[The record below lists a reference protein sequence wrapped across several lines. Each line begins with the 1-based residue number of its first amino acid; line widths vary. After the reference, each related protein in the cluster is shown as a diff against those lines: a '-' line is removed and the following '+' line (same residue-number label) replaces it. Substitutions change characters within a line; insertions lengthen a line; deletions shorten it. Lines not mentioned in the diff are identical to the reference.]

1 MNQTKL
7 AINNV
12 RKSFKDY
19 TIYFLTLTFAVC
31 IFYAFNSI
39 GSQSA
44 MMEINSSKKDSIQVI
59 SQVISYISVFVS
71 FILGGLIIYANNFL
85 IKRRKKELGLYM
97 SLGMGKGRISK
108 LLVCEEL
115 IIGIFSLIAG
125 LVVGVIA
132 SQGLSIITAKLFS
145 IKLSNYKFV
154 FSSEAMIK
162 TIIYFGIIFV
172 LVMIFNTF
180 AISKYKLIDL
190 LNAHKKNQEIKIKN
204 PMISGVI
211 FIVSLVSL
219 GIAYYLV
226 KKVGLDIRTTEF
238 KLSIVLGIIGT
249 ALFFYGLTSFLIMAI
264 QRNKNLYLRKLNI
277 FTLRQMNSKIN
288 TNFISMTVICL
299 MLFLTI
305 SMLSVGVSFK
315 RNNMDSLSP
324 YDASVITYV
333 DKDSK
338 LSLEQ
343 MLDKVGFKIQS
354 GDKHSYITTYNT
366 KDTINNI
373 LDKYMDSRLKNNLSN
388 GNGSNISVM
397 SISDF
402 NKLRELSGK
411 SAMNLN
417 DNEVLVQSNF
427 DKLKPAIEDLIKSD
441 NKIKLGKKDYT
452 IANKE
457 IITTSNSTAV
467 VSQEIF
473 NLIVP
478 DSVVKGLEPS
488 MYTLDINYGKDNKE
502 SSEKYYADFAMNYMK
517 NPNVENGYMM
527 FATKT
532 LLQEEMQATTTMI
545 LYIALYIG
553 VIFLI
558 SSAAILAL
566 QQLSEASDSADRYNS
581 LRRIGAPN
589 KMINKS
595 IFIQTLAYFMLPLI
609 LAIVHSVVGISVA
622 NDFISIF
629 GKSSILESALI
640 TMGGIIIIYGAYFIA
655 TYIGYKNIV
664 KKS

>member
-12 RKSFKDY
+12 KKSFKDY

-44 MMEINSSKKDSIQVI
+44 MMEINSSKKESLQMI

-71 FILGGLIIYANNFL
+71 CILGGLIIYANNFL
-85 IKRRKKELGLYM
+85 IKRRKRELGLYM
-97 SLGMGKGRISK
+97 SLGMGKGRMSK

-115 IIGIFSLIAG
+115 IIGIFSLIVG
-125 LVVGVIA
+125 LVIGVIA
-132 SQGLSIITAKLFS
+132 SQGLSVITAKLFS

-162 TIIYFGIIFV
+162 TIIYFGIIFI

-180 AISKYKLIDL
+180 TISKYKLIDL

-204 PMISGVI
+204 PIISGMI
-211 FIVSLVSL
+211 FIISLVSL

-226 KKVGLDIRTTEF
+226 KKVGLDIESIEF
-238 KLSIVLGIIGT
+238 KLSIVLGVIGT
-249 ALFFYGLTSFLIMAI
+249 GLFFYGLTSFLIIVI
-264 QRNKNLYLRKLNI
+264 QKNKNLYLRKLNI

-288 TNFISMTVICL
+288 TNFISMAVICL

-315 RNNMDSLSP
+315 RNNIDSLLP
-324 YDASVITYV
+324 YDASVSTYV
-333 DKDSK
+333 HKDSK
-338 LSLEQ
+338 LSLDQ
-343 MLDKVGFKIQS
+343 MLDKAGFKIQS
-354 GDKHSYITTYNT
+354 GDKYAYVTTYNT
-366 KDTINNI
+366 KDSIINI
-373 LDKYMDSRLKNNLSN
+373 LGKYMNSSLKNNFS
-388 GNGSNISVM
+388 GYSNISVM
-397 SISDF
+397 SVSDF
-402 NKLRELSGK
+402 NKLRELNGDSTIK
-411 SAMNLN
+411 INN
-417 DNEVLVQSNF
+417 NEILVQSNV
-427 DKLKPAIEDLIKSD
+427 DKLKPAIEDLIKNS

-457 IITTSNSTAV
+457 IINTSNSTSMV
-467 VSQEIF
+467 PEVIF

-478 DSVVKGLEPS
+478 DNAVKGLEPS
-488 MYTLDINYGKDNKE
+488 DYTLNINYGKDNKE
-502 SSEKYYADFAMNYMK
+502 SSEKYYADFAINYMK
-517 NPNVENGYMM
+517 NQNVENGYMM

-532 LLQEEMQATTTMI
+532 LLQEEMQVTTTMI
-545 LYIALYIG
+545 LYITLYIG

-566 QQLSEASDSADRYNS
+566 QQLSEASDSVDRYNS

-595 IFIQTLAYFMLPLI
+595 IFIQTLAYFMLPLT
-609 LAIVHSVVGISVA
+609 LAIIHSIVGISVA
-622 NDFISIF
+622 NDFVSLF
-629 GKSSILESALI
+629 GKSSIIESALI

>member
-44 MMEINSSKKDSIQVI
+44 MMEINSSKKDSLQII

-125 LVVGVIA
+125 LVVGVVA

-145 IKLSNYKFV
+145 IGLSKYKFV

-204 PMISGVI
+204 PVISGMI
-211 FIVSLVSL
+211 FIASLISL

-226 KKVGLDIRTTEF
+226 KKVGLDILRIEF
-238 KLSIVLGIIGT
+238 KLSIALGIIGT
-249 ALFFYGLTSFLIMAI
+249 ALFFYGLTSFLIIVI

-324 YDASVITYV
+324 YDASVSTYV
-333 DKDSK
+333 EKDSK

-354 GDKHSYITTYNT
+354 GDKYSYVTTYNT
-366 KDTINNI
+366 KYTINNV
-373 LDKYMDSRLKNNLSN
+373 LGKYMDSRFKNNLSN
-388 GNGSNISVM
+388 ASTISVM

-402 NKLRELSGK
+402 NKLMELSGK
-411 SAMNLN
+411 NAMKLN

-427 DKLKPAIEDLIKSD
+427 DKLKPAIEDLIKSG
-441 NKIKLGKKDYT
+441 NKIKLGKKDYN

-457 IITTSNSTAV
+457 IITTANSTSM
-467 VSQEIF
+467 VSQVIF
-473 NLIVP
+473 NLVVP
-478 DSVVKGLEPS
+478 DSVVKGLDPS
-488 MYTLDINYGKDNKE
+488 EYTLNINYGKYNKE
-502 SSEKYYADFAMNYMK
+502 SSEKYYFDFTKNYMK
-517 NPNVENGYMM
+517 NPNTENGYMM
-527 FATKT
+527 FMTKT

-566 QQLSEASDSADRYNS
+566 QQLSEASDSVDRYNS

-589 KMINKS
+589 SMINKS
-595 IFIQTLAYFMLPLI
+595 IFIQTLAYFMLPLV

-622 NDFISIF
+622 DDFVSIF

-640 TMGGIIIIYGAYFIA
+640 TMGGIVIIYGAYFIA

>member
-12 RKSFKDY
+12 KKSFKDY

-44 MMEINSSKKDSIQVI
+44 MMEINSSKSESLLMI

-97 SLGMGKGRISK
+97 SLGMGKGKISK

-115 IIGIFSLIAG
+115 IIGIFSLIVG

-154 FSSEAMIK
+154 FSSEAMVK

-204 PMISGVI
+204 PIISGII

-219 GIAYYLV
+219 GVAYYLV
-226 KKVGLDIRTTEF
+226 KKVGMDVVTIEF

-249 ALFFYGLTSFLIMAI
+249 ALFFYGLTSFLIMVI

-324 YDASVITYV
+324 YDASVSTYV
-333 DKDSK
+333 DKDTK
-338 LSLEQ
+338 LNLNQ

-354 GDKHSYITTYNT
+354 GDKYSYVTTYNA
-366 KDTINNI
+366 KDSIKKV
-373 LDKYMDSRLKNNLSN
+373 LGKYIDSTLKKNLSDDK
-388 GNGSNISVM
+388 SIPVM

-411 SAMNLN
+411 SAIKLN
-417 DNEVLVQSNF
+417 NNEVLVQSNF
-427 DKLKPAIEDLIKSD
+427 DKLKPAIEELIKN

-457 IITTSNSTAV
+457 IISTANSTSM
-467 VSQEIF
+467 VSQVIF
-473 NLIVP
+473 NIIVP
-478 DSVVKGLEPS
+478 DSFVKGLEPIE
-488 MYTLDINYGKDNKE
+488 YTLDINYRKDNKE
-502 SSEKYYADFAMNYMK
+502 SSEKYYADFATNYMK
-517 NPNVENGYMM
+517 NPNVENGYLMI
-527 FATKT
+527 FTRT
-532 LLQEEMQATTTMI
+532 LMQEEMQATTTMI

-609 LAIVHSVVGISVA
+609 LAIVHSIVGISVA
-622 NDFISIF
+622 NDLVSVF
-629 GKSSILESALI
+629 GKSSIVESALI

-655 TYIGYKNIV
+655 TYIGYKNVV
-664 KKS
+664 KKN

>member
-12 RKSFKDY
+12 KKSFKDY

-44 MMEINSSKKDSIQVI
+44 MMEINSSKSESLLMI

-97 SLGMGKGRISK
+97 SLGMGKGKISK

-115 IIGIFSLIAG
+115 IIGIFSLIVG

-154 FSSEAMIK
+154 FSSEAMVK

-204 PMISGVI
+204 PIISGII

-219 GIAYYLV
+219 GVAYYLV
-226 KKVGLDIRTTEF
+226 KKVGLNILTIEF

-249 ALFFYGLTSFLIMAI
+249 ALFFYGLTSFLIMVI

-324 YDASVITYV
+324 YDASVSTYV
-333 DKDSK
+333 DKDTK
-338 LSLEQ
+338 LNLDQ

-354 GDKHSYITTYNT
+354 GDKYSYVTTYNT
-366 KDTINNI
+366 KDSIINV
-373 LDKYMDSRLKNNLSN
+373 LGKYMDSKFKNNLSN
-388 GNGSNISVM
+388 DTTIPVM

-411 SAMNLN
+411 SAIKLN
-417 DNEVLVQSNF
+417 NNEVLVQSNF
-427 DKLKPAIEDLIKSD
+427 DKLKPAIEELIKN

-457 IITTSNSTAV
+457 IISTANSTSM
-467 VSQEIF
+467 VSQVIF
-473 NLIVP
+473 NIIVP
-478 DSVVKGLEPS
+478 DSFVKGLEPIE
-488 MYTLDINYGKDNKE
+488 YTLDINYGKDNKE
-502 SSEKYYADFAMNYMK
+502 SSEKYYADFATNYMK
-517 NPNVENGYMM
+517 NPNVENGYLMI
-527 FATKT
+527 FTRT
-532 LLQEEMQATTTMI
+532 LMQEEMQATTTMI

-609 LAIVHSVVGISVA
+609 LAIVHSIVGISVA
-622 NDFISIF
+622 NDLVSVF
-629 GKSSILESALI
+629 GKSSIVESALI

-655 TYIGYKNIV
+655 TYIGYKNVV
-664 KKS
+664 KKN

>member
-7 AINNV
+7 ALSNV
-12 RKSFKDY
+12 KKSFKDY

-44 MMEINSSKKDSIQVI
+44 MMEINSSKKESIQAI

-97 SLGMGKGRISK
+97 SLGMGKGKISK

-125 LVVGVIA
+125 LIVGVIA
-132 SQGLSIITAKLFS
+132 SQGLSVITAKLFS
-145 IKLSNYKFV
+145 IGLSNYKFV

-180 AISKYKLIDL
+180 TISRYKLIDL

-204 PMISGVI
+204 PIISGII

-219 GIAYYLV
+219 GVAYYLV
-226 KKVGLDIRTTEF
+226 KKVGLDFRTMEF

-249 ALFFYGLTSFLIMAI
+249 GLFFYGLTSFLIIVI
-264 QRNKNLYLRKLNI
+264 QKNKNLYLKKLNI

-315 RNNMDSLSP
+315 KNNVDSLAP
-324 YDASVITYV
+324 YDASVSVYA
-333 DKDSK
+333 DKNSK
-338 LSLEQ
+338 LNLEQ
-343 MLDKVGFKIQS
+343 ILEKRNFKIQN
-354 GDKHSYITTYNT
+354 GDNYEYVTTYNT
-366 KDTINNI
+366 NDPISDI
-373 LDKYMDSRLKNNLSN
+373 LDKYTNSNLANNLSN
-388 GNGSNISVM
+388 TPVSVM
-397 SISDF
+397 TLSDF
-402 NKLRELSGK
+402 NKLRKLSGQ
-411 SAMNLN
+411 SAMKLN
-417 DNEVLVQSNF
+417 DNEVLVQSSL
-427 DKLKPAIEDLIKSD
+427 DILKSAVEGLIKSN
-441 NKIKLGKKDYT
+441 NKIKLDGKEYV

-457 IITTSNSTAV
+457 IITKTNSTNVA
-467 VSQEIF
+467 SQVIF

-478 DSVVKGLEPS
+478 DNFVKGLNANE
-488 MYTLDINYGKDNKE
+488 YILDINYGKDNKE
-502 SSEKYYADFAMNYMK
+502 ASEKYYSDFATSYMK
-517 NPNVENGYMM
+517 NPNVDDGYLMM
-527 FATKT
+527 GTRI
-532 LLQEEMQATTTMI
+532 LIQESMDSMTTMI

-566 QQLSEASDSADRYNS
+566 QQLSEASDSAERYNS

-589 KMINKS
+589 SMINKS
-595 IFIQTLAYFMLPLI
+595 IFIQTLAYFMLPLV

-622 NDFISIF
+622 NDFISVF
-629 GKSSILESALI
+629 GKSSIVEAALL

>member
-7 AINNV
+7 ALNNV
-12 RKSFKDY
+12 KKSFKDY

-39 GSQSA
+39 ESQSA
-44 MMEINSSKKDSIQVI
+44 MIEINSSKKDSLQMI

-108 LLVCEEL
+108 LLVFEEL

-145 IKLSNYKFV
+145 IGLSKYKFV

-204 PMISGVI
+204 PMISGMI
-211 FIVSLVSL
+211 FIASLISL
-219 GIAYYLV
+219 GVAYYLV
-226 KKVGLDIRTTEF
+226 KKVGLDILSIEF

-249 ALFFYGLTSFLIMAI
+249 ALFFYGLTSFLIMVI
-264 QRNKNLYLRKLNI
+264 QRDKNLYLRKLNI

-324 YDASVITYV
+324 YDASVSTYI

-338 LSLEQ
+338 LNLEQ

-354 GDKHSYITTYNT
+354 GDKYSYVTTYNT
-366 KDTINNI
+366 KETIHNV
-373 LDKYMDSRLKNNLSN
+373 LGKYMDSRFKNNLSDD
-388 GNGSNISVM
+388 SIISVI

-402 NKLRELSGK
+402 NKLMELSGK
-411 SAMNLN
+411 NAMKLN

-441 NKIKLGKKDYT
+441 NKIKLGKKEYN

-457 IITTSNSTAV
+457 IITTANSTSM
-467 VSQEIF
+467 VSQVIF
-473 NLIVP
+473 NLVVP

-488 MYTLDINYGKDNKE
+488 EYILNINYGKDNKE
-502 SSEKYYADFAMNYMK
+502 ASEKYYSDFTMNYMK
-517 NPNVENGYMM
+517 NPNTENGYMM
-527 FATKT
+527 FMTKT

-566 QQLSEASDSADRYNS
+566 QQLSEASDSVDRYNS

-589 KMINKS
+589 KMMNKS
-595 IFIQTLAYFMLPLI
+595 IFIQTLAYFMLPLV

-622 NDFISIF
+622 DDFVSIF

>member
-44 MMEINSSKKDSIQVI
+44 MMEINSSKKDSLQMI

-125 LVVGVIA
+125 LVVGIIA

-154 FSSEAMIK
+154 FSSEAMVK

-204 PMISGVI
+204 PMISGLI

-219 GIAYYLV
+219 GVAYYLV
-226 KKVGLDIRTTEF
+226 KKVGLDIRTIEF

-324 YDASVITYV
+324 YDASVSTYV
-333 DKDSK
+333 DNDSK

-354 GDKHSYITTYNT
+354 GDKYSYVTTYNT
-366 KDTINNI
+366 KDTINNV
-373 LDKYMDSRLKNNLSN
+373 LDKYMDSRFKNNLSN
-388 GNGSNISVM
+388 GTTISVM

-411 SAMNLN
+411 SAMKLN
-417 DNEVLVQSNF
+417 DNEVLIQSNF
-427 DKLKPAIEDLIKSD
+427 DKLKPAIEDLIKSG
-441 NKIKLGKKDYT
+441 NKIKLGKEDYT

-457 IITTSNSTAV
+457 IITTANSTSA
-467 VSQEIF
+467 VSQVIF

-478 DSVVKGLEPS
+478 DSAVKGLEPS
-488 MYTLDINYGKDNKE
+488 DYTLNINYGKDNKE
-502 SSEKYYADFAMNYMK
+502 SSEKYYSDSAINYMK

-527 FATKT
+527 FMTKT
-532 LLQEEMQATTTMI
+532 LLQEEMQASTTMI

-589 KMINKS
+589 NMINKS
-595 IFIQTLAYFMLPLI
+595 IFIQTLAYFMLPLV

-622 NDFISIF
+622 NDFVSIF

-640 TMGGIIIIYGAYFIA
+640 TMGGITIIYGAYFIA

>member
-44 MMEINSSKKDSIQVI
+44 MMEINSSKKDSLQMI

-115 IIGIFSLIAG
+115 IIGIFSLIVG
-125 LVVGVIA
+125 LVVGVVA

-145 IKLSNYKFV
+145 IGLSKYKFV

-204 PMISGVI
+204 PVISGMI
-211 FIVSLVSL
+211 FIASLISL

-226 KKVGLDIRTTEF
+226 KKVGLDILRIEF
-238 KLSIVLGIIGT
+238 KLSIALGIIGT
-249 ALFFYGLTSFLIMAI
+249 ALFFYGLTSFLIIVI

-324 YDASVITYV
+324 YDASVSTYV
-333 DKDSK
+333 EKDSK

-354 GDKHSYITTYNT
+354 GDKYSYVTTYNT
-366 KDTINNI
+366 KYTINNV
-373 LDKYMDSRLKNNLSN
+373 LGKYMDSRFKNNLSN
-388 GNGSNISVM
+388 ASTISVM

-402 NKLRELSGK
+402 NKLMELSGK
-411 SAMNLN
+411 NAMKLN

-427 DKLKPAIEDLIKSD
+427 DKLKPAIEDLIKSG
-441 NKIKLGKKDYT
+441 NKIKLGKKDYN

-457 IITTSNSTAV
+457 IITTANSTSM
-467 VSQEIF
+467 VSQVIF
-473 NLIVP
+473 NLVVP
-478 DSVVKGLEPS
+478 DSVVKGLDPS
-488 MYTLDINYGKDNKE
+488 EYTLNINYGKDNKE
-502 SSEKYYADFAMNYMK
+502 SSEKYYFDFTKNYMK
-517 NPNVENGYMM
+517 NPNTENGYMM
-527 FATKT
+527 FMTKT

-566 QQLSEASDSADRYNS
+566 QQLSEASDSVDRYNS

-589 KMINKS
+589 SMINKS
-595 IFIQTLAYFMLPLI
+595 IFIQTLAYFMLPLV

-622 NDFISIF
+622 DDFVSIF

-640 TMGGIIIIYGAYFIA
+640 TMGGIVIIYGAYFIA